1 MGTNMKLLEKGLKYL
16 GVLILLFIISPIALS
31 VSYKALDTYKEGY
44 QYTIAIILL
53 VVSCLLIL
61 FTVFFAFKTFKT
73 ILNAIF
79 DSK

>member
-1 MGTNMKLLEKGLKYL
+1 MGTNMKSLEKGLKYL
-16 GVLILLFIISPIALS
+16 GVLVLLFIISPIALS
-31 VSYKALDTYKEGY
+31 ISYKALDTYKEGY
-44 QYTIAIILL
+44 QYTVAIILL

>member
-1 MGTNMKLLEKGLKYL
+1 MATNKRQLEKGLKYL
-16 GVLILLFIISPIALS
+16 GFLVLLFIASPIALS
-31 VSYKALDTYKEGY
+31 LSYKALSIYNEGQ
-44 QYTIAIILL
+44 QYAIAMFFLIL
-53 VVSCLLIL
+53 SCLLVI

>member
-1 MGTNMKLLEKGLKYL
+1 MKLLEKGLKYL